1 MGRPDVKRVGLSKP
15 TSESKTCPHGGC
27 VYDTVGQDFSGLD
40 ALDEVIAADVLDAWY
55 PPAPRV
61 LEDLNNNLAWYA
73 RTSPPLHA
81 DGLREVISEN
91 RGIESSQ
98 IILGCGSSDLIFRVV
113 PKFLMDQGT
122 IVIPQPSYAEYRHVL
137 TNLHGRQVETFDTDG
152 DDFVLQVDVLTE
164 FANSVDASAIFLVN
178 PCNPTGFALDK
189 TQMIQLLD
197 GIGNMRIVVD
207 ETYVDYIGKGNS
219 IEQYPN
225 LLILKSVSKFYALSG
240 MRIGYATTSVRSAKQ
255 FQLETPPYIVSTP
268 GQMAAIAAFE
278 SEDYYID
285 RVQETHHLRES
296 FAARLN
302 ALPGLRVMPSNIN
315 CVLLDLKD
323 TGWTAAEFWAEM
335 QARKLLCRD
344 IGNQGL
350 VDSSRYVRVAIL
362 NEENNEK
369 MDAII
374 SAVILSKHDVAIL

>member
-1 MGRPDVKRVGLSKP
+1 MPS
-15 TSESKTCPHGGC
+15 
-27 VYDTVGQDFSGLD
+27 
-40 ALDEVIAADVLDAWY
+40 A

-81 DGLREVISEN
+81 DGLRDVISEN
-91 RGIESSQ
+91 CGIESSQ

-137 TNLHGRQVETFDTDG
+137 TNLPGRQVEPFYTDG
-152 DDFVLQVDVLTE
+152 DDFVLQVDVLNE
-164 FANSVDASAIFLVN
+164 FSNSVDASAIFLVN

-197 GIGNMRIVVD
+197 GIGNMRIVED
-207 ETYVDYIGKGNS
+207 ETYVDYIGKENS
-219 IEQYPN
+219 IEQLVEQYPN

-240 MRIGYATTSVRSAKQ
+240 MRIGYAVASVRSAKQ

-278 SEDYYID
+278 SEEYYID
-285 RVQETHHLRES
+285 RVQETHHLRKS
-296 FAARLN
+296 FAAKLN

-335 QARKLLCRD
+335 QAQKLLCRD

-369 MDAII
+369 MVTII